1 MPIPFT
7 GPAALL
13 IAAFLLAPGA
23 QAQTASVINPIPLI
37 IQAESAGNPAAQ
49 SSQSSAS
56 GLFGDL
62 TSTWAQ
68 ALSACNCG
76 TTSQYA
82 TAASAPASVQIAANA
97 ALIDQQGL
105 SPWLCSGCDVAFA
118 NAVAAAGGAGAFQ
131 TSGLSTNPTSYATAN
146 SPGGLASLFGTAQQ
160 PGITV
165 SAPGVGSAGTT
176 AATVSS
182 TPGTLSSPF
191 SWEWNQMVGT
201 TQNAVQGEIQAIQLM
216 VGHYLPALLV
226 LAVIILGIST
236 WLGRTRYDTLVG
248 FALRL
253 VLVVPFVAAG
263 SQLYQNWVVQPVMG
277 LPAWWQSWVISGIGG
292 AGGGLSSPVSVLDQV
307 YNAVSS
313 AADKMAST
321 ASPWHVA
328 HAIEIFLVGLMAK
341 FLTAAGLAAMFVAIA
356 VTTVLTF
363 VALIVGPIIIPLT
376 LFAVTRQVFWS
387 WVGVLGTLLL
397 SLLAVDIMLTLYE
410 ANMTAML
417 GAMTLSGTPDTD
429 APSVIALGIMV
440 FILGSSVAFVPAM
453 MARIGGG
460 VVAALDG
467 AAWYLAGGPVRA
479 AASASFRTVGRRLGL
494 S

>member
-1 MPIPFT
+1 MRGLVF
-7 GPAALL
+7 AAIILAP
-13 IAAFLLAPGA
+13 IAAI
-23 QAQTASVINPIPLI
+23 AQTGQQNALATIEQFESGGQNIPQQTGATNSTASGYYQITNSTWNTVIAPNTGLPLVGPGTSSVNGVIN
-37 IQAESAGNPAAQ
+37 
-49 SSQSSAS
+49 
-56 GLFGDL
+56 
-62 TSTWAQ
+62 
-68 ALSACNCG
+68 LSA
-76 TTSQYA
+76 TQ
-82 TAASAPASVQIAANA
+82 Q
-97 ALIDQQGL
+97 QQGAAYL
-105 SPWLCSGCDVAFA
+105 YSVSGFSPWTCSGC
-118 NAVAAAGGAGAFQ
+118 NAQLAAYIAQQGGASAFSLNGGVSP
-131 TSGLSTNPTSYATAN
+131 TTTNSG
-146 SPGGLASLFGTAQQ
+146 
-160 PGITV
+160 GITV
-165 SAPGVGSAGTT
+165 T

-201 TQNAVQGEIQAIQLM
+201 TQNAVQGEVQAIQLM
-216 VGHYLPALLV
+216 VAHYLPPLLV
-226 LAVIILGIST
+226 LAVIILGLST
-236 WLGRTRYDTLVG
+236 WLGRSRYDTLVS
-248 FALRL
+248 FAVRL
-253 VLVVPFVAAG
+253 VLVMPFVTAG

-292 AGGGLSSPVSVLDQV
+292 AGGGLSSPVSLLDQV
-307 YNAVSS
+307 YNGVSS

-328 HAIEIFLVGLMAK
+328 HAIEIVFVGLTAK
-341 FLTAAGLAAMFVAIA
+341 ILTALGLAAMFVAIA

-387 WVGVLGTLLL
+387 WAGVVGTLLL
-397 SLLAVDIMLTLYE
+397 SLLAIDIMLTLYE

-429 APSVIALGIMV
+429 APAVIALGIMV
-440 FILGSSVAFVPAM
+440 FILGSSVVFVPAM
-453 MARIGGG
+453 MVRIGGG

-479 AASASFRTVGRRLGL
+479 AALAPVRMVGRRWGL

>member
-1 MPIPFT
+1 MRGRLLLLVI
-7 GPAALL
+7 ALL
-13 IAAFLLAPGA
+13 FAGRA
-23 QAQTASVINPIPLI
+23 QAQTGGINPIPLI
-37 IQAESAGNPAAQ
+37 IQYESSGNPTAT
-49 SSQSSAS
+49 SSSSSAS
-56 GLFGDL
+56 GLFQDL
-62 TSTWAQ
+62 TGTWAQ
-68 ALSACNCG
+68 ALSDCGCG
-76 TTSQYA
+76 TTGQYP
-82 TAASAPASVQIAANA
+82 TAANAPASVQIAANS

-105 SPWLCSGCDVAFA
+105 SPWLCSGCDTAFT

-131 TSGLSTNPTSYATAN
+131 TSGLSTNPTDYAAAD
-146 SPGGLASLFGTAQQ
+146 SAGGLAGLFGGAATTSGSTIATNSG
-160 PGITV
+160 GITV
-165 SAPGVGSAGTT
+165 T
-176 AATVSS
+176 AASVSS

-191 SWEWNQMVGT
+191 SWEWNQIVST

-216 VGHYLPALLV
+216 VAHYLPPLLV
-226 LAVIILGIST
+226 LAVIVLGIST
-236 WLGRTRYDTLVG
+236 WLGGTRYDTLVG

-253 VLVVPFVAAG
+253 VLVMPLVAGG

-328 HAIEIFLVGLMAK
+328 HAIEIVFVGLTAK
-341 FLTAAGLAAMFVAIA
+341 ILTGLGLAAMFLAIA

-387 WVGVLGTLLL
+387 WAGVLGTLLL

-429 APSVIALGIMV
+429 APSVIALGIMI
-440 FILGSSVAFVPAM
+440 FILGSSVVFVPAM

-460 VVAALDG
+460 VAAALDG

-479 AASASFRTVGRRLGL
+479 AASASLRMVGRRWGL